1 MCPGVGMYATEFLNT
16 RRTGAGSARG
26 RCPVQSCDAC
36 QDGEL

>member
-26 RCPVQSCDAC
+26 HYPVQSCDAC